1 MDAIRYPLSFNQYTT
16 KLQWNLREAV
26 EGCARQNVRG
36 FSVWRDKLAECGV
49 KEAAKILSD
58 NGMTVTGLCRG
69 GMFPAADEAGRRAA
83 IEDNLRAVEEAVAI
97 DAQCLVLVCGGVPEG
112 SKDLH
117 GAHQMVRDGIAAVLP
132 PCQGGRHAAG
142 HRTAAPRCMRPSGPA
157 STRSPMPTTF
167 ATSWARGSGSRSM
180 SITCG
185 GTRTWKQEIQRA
197 AKADPKRLLAF
208 HICDWMV
215 PTTDIWLDRGMMGD
229 GCIDIPQIRGWMEEA
244 GYEGFAEVEILSSRW
259 WKEDPDE
266 VVRLCVERHA
276 TVC

>member
-1 MDAIRYPLSFNQYTT
+1 MGAIRYPLSFNQYTT

-26 EGCARQNVRG
+26 EGCARQDVRG

-132 PCQGGRHAAG
+132 HAKAAG
-142 HRTAAPRCMRPSGPA
+142 MPLAIEPLHPMYAAERACIN
-157 STRSPMPTTF
+157 
-167 ATSWARGSGSRSM
+167 
-180 SITCG
+180 SIAHANDLCDELG
-185 GTRTWKQEIQRA
+185 EGVGIAVDVYHLWWDPYLEQEIQRA

-244 GYEGFAEVEILSSRW
+244 GYDGFAEVEILSSRW

>member
-1 MDAIRYPLSFNQYTT
+1 MGAIRYPLSFNQYTT

-26 EGCARQNVRG
+26 EGCARQGVRG

-69 GMFPAADEAGRRAA
+69 GMFPAADAAGRRAA

-132 PCQGGRHAAG
+132 HAKAAG
-142 HRTAAPRCMRPSGPA
+142 MPLAIEPLHPMYAAERACIN
-157 STRSPMPTTF
+157 
-167 ATSWARGSGSRSM
+167 
-180 SITCG
+180 SIAHANDLCDELG
-185 GTRTWKQEIQRA
+185 EGVGIAVDVYHLWWDPYLEQEIQRA
-197 AKADPKRLLAF
+197 AKADTKRLLAF
-208 HICDWMV
+208 HICDWLV

>member
-1 MDAIRYPLSFNQYTT
+1 MAAIRYPLSFNQYTT
-16 KLQWNLREAV
+16 KAQWSLREAV

-49 KEAAKILSD
+49 DEAAKILSD

-83 IEDNLRAVEEAVAI
+83 IEDNLRALEEAVAI
-97 DAQCLVLVCGGVPEG
+97 NAQCLVLVCGGVPEG

-132 PCQGGRHAAG
+132 HAKAAG
-142 HRTAAPRCMRPSGPA
+142 MPLAIEPLHPMYAAERACIN
-157 STRSPMPTTF
+157 
-167 ATSWARGSGSRSM
+167 
-180 SITCG
+180 SISHANDLCDELG
-185 GTRTWKQEIQRA
+185 EGVGIAVDVYHLWWDPYLEQEIKRA

-208 HICDWMV
+208 HICDWLV

-259 WKEDPDE
+259 WKEDPDD
-266 VVRLCVERHA
+266 VVRLCVERHESA
-276 TVC
+276 C

>member
-1 MDAIRYPLSFNQYTT
+1 MGAIRYPLSFNQYTT

-132 PCQGGRHAAG
+132 HAKAAG
-142 HRTAAPRCMRPSGPA
+142 MPLAIEPLHPMYAAERACIN
-157 STRSPMPTTF
+157 
-167 ATSWARGSGSRSM
+167 
-180 SITCG
+180 SIAHANDICDELG
-185 GTRTWKQEIQRA
+185 EGVGIAVDVYHLWWDPYLEQEIQRA

>member
-1 MDAIRYPLSFNQYTT
+1 
-16 KLQWNLREAV
+16 
-26 EGCARQNVRG
+26 
-36 FSVWRDKLAECGV
+36 
-49 KEAAKILSD
+49 
-58 NGMTVTGLCRG
+58 MTVTGLCRG

-132 PCQGGRHAAG
+132 HAKAAG
-142 HRTAAPRCMRPSGPA
+142 MPLAIEPLHPMYAAERACIN
-157 STRSPMPTTF
+157 
-167 ATSWARGSGSRSM
+167 
-180 SITCG
+180 SIAHANDLCDELG
-185 GTRTWKQEIQRA
+185 EGVGIAVDVYHLWWDPYLEQEIQRA

-208 HICDWMV
+208 HICDWLV

-266 VVRLCVERHA
+266 VVRLCVERHT

>member
-1 MDAIRYPLSFNQYTT
+1 MGAIRYPLSFNQYTT

-26 EGCARQNVRG
+26 EGCARQGVRG

-69 GMFPAADEAGRRAA
+69 GMFPAADAAGRRAA

-132 PCQGGRHAAG
+132 HAKAAG
-142 HRTAAPRCMRPSGPA
+142 MPLAIEPLHPMYAAE
-157 STRSPMPTTF
+157 RSVIN
-167 ATSWARGSGSRSM
+167 
-180 SITCG
+180 SIEHANDLCDELG
-185 GTRTWKQEIQRA
+185 EGVGIAVDVYHLWWDPYLEREIKRA
-197 AKADPKRLLAF
+197 AKTDPKRILAF
-208 HICDWMV
+208 HICDWLV

>member
-1 MDAIRYPLSFNQYTT
+1 MSAIRYPLSFNQYTC
-16 KLQWNLREAV
+16 KAQWSLREAV
-26 EGCARQNVRG
+26 EGCARQDVRG

-97 DAQCLVLVCGGVPEG
+97 NAQCLILVCGGVPEG

-117 GAHQMVRDGIAAVLP
+117 GAHKMVRDGIAAVLP
-132 PCQGGRHAAG
+132 HAKAAG
-142 HRTAAPRCMRPSGPA
+142 MPLAIEPLHPMYAAERACIN
-157 STRSPMPTTF
+157 
-167 ATSWARGSGSRSM
+167 
-180 SITCG
+180 SIAHANDLCDELG
-185 GTRTWKQEIQRA
+185 EGVGIAVDVYHLWWDPYLQQEIGRA
-197 AKADPKRLLAF
+197 GKAEGKRLLAF
-208 HICDWMV
+208 HICDWLV

-229 GCIDIPQIRGWMEEA
+229 GRIDIPQIRGWMEEA

-266 VVRLCVERHA
+266 VVRLCVERHES
-276 TVC
+276 VC